1 MCTPLTFD
9 RIRNEIQPNLMT
21 LSPFLLPRDGRVP
34 RQYLDKATVEQAEE
48 LATLYLAMDAQ
59 VWNLELNYS
68 RFDGKFLYW
77 RSGTNSIVN

>member
-1 MCTPLTFD
+1 MYTTYISD

-21 LSPFLLPRDGRVP
+21 LSPYLLPRDGRVP

-59 VWNLELNYS
+59 V
-68 RFDGKFLYW
+68 
-77 RSGTNSIVN
+77 